1 MSTARF
7 HSWVPNPQWTPDK
20 QQTYRPPSTPVAY
33 AGPSHAGYYTPGAY
47 YRTPQGQPVI
57 PLHAMP
63 PGIVPVQ
70 SGPLALSHTSGNPIS
85 GNSSTPANSV
95 ADFDANIDPS
105 LQESSMTSEKP
116 KANVEKEPTD
126 EKGTTTDAFANS
138 GLSPDVQIAIQA
150 VVLAIDSGDATVIA
164 QSSQIMSSS
173 DKSDLVSKRF
183 IVLTR
188 RFSET
193 TL

>member
-1 MSTARF
+1 
-7 HSWVPNPQWTPDK
+7 
-20 QQTYRPPSTPVAY
+20 
-33 AGPSHAGYYTPGAY
+33 
-47 YRTPQGQPVI
+47 
-57 PLHAMP
+57 
-63 PGIVPVQ
+63 
-70 SGPLALSHTSGNPIS
+70 
-85 GNSSTPANSV
+85 
-95 ADFDANIDPS
+95 
-105 LQESSMTSEKP
+105 MTSEKP

-126 EKGTTTDAFANS
+126 EKGATTDAFANS

-188 RFSET
+188 RSSET
-193 TL
+193 SL